1 MPSQCFLSAGFS
13 IKLQPTAALQSLISR
28 CSLRPKADNPVR
40 GGKGVK
46 RILTMICAAAAVLL
60 LATLSFEGMH
70 ASAPAA
76 VTFSKDVA
84 PIFFSKCA
92 SCHRPGE
99 IAPMSLLSYK
109 DARPWARSIKE
120 KIVRR
125 EMPPWHADPQ
135 HGTFKNDRRL
145 SDKEIATVVA
155 WVDGGAKEGEAKDL
169 PPMPHFADGWQIGKP
184 DVVLSMTTEYA
195 VPAEGTVSYQYFQ
208 IPTHFTEDKWI
219 QAAEVRPGNRAVV
232 HHVIVF
238 LVGPDGLRQRLG
250 LGGGGGRQESFE
262 GLVGTAPGEEP
273 MMLPDG
279 IGKQIKAGSFLV
291 LQMHYTPNGKATTDR
306 TSVGLIFSRKP
317 VRQALIGGAAM
328 NRWFE
333 IPAGAD
339 SYEVDSKYT
348 FKADAHIL
356 NLMPHMHLRGKD
368 FEYRLVYPDGTAKT
382 ILRVP
387 RYDFNWQTRY
397 ELKDP
402 VAAPRGSRL
411 ECIAHFDNSTKNK
424 FNPDATKPV
433 RWGQQTWEEMMIGFV
448 GFTLDGQEAQAAR

>member
-1 MPSQCFLSAGFS
+1 MKRTLRLSLTAV
-13 IKLQPTAALQSLISR
+13 AAL
-28 CSLRPKADNPVR
+28 
-40 GGKGVK
+40 
-46 RILTMICAAAAVLL
+46 LL
-60 LATLSFEGMH
+60 VAIASFDH
-70 ASAPAA
+70 ASASAPTA
-76 VTFSKDVA
+76 VTFTKDVA

-92 SCHRPGE
+92 ACHRPGE
-99 IAPMSLLSYK
+99 IAPMSLLTYK

-120 KIVRR
+120 KVVNRD
-125 EMPPWHADPQ
+125 MPPWHADPQ

-145 SDKEIATVVA
+145 SDKEMATIVA
-155 WVDGGAKEGEAKDL
+155 WVDGGAPEGNPKDL
-169 PPMPHFADGWQIGKP
+169 PPPPRFTDGWQIGQP
-184 DVVLSMTTEYA
+184 DVVLSMTNEFS
-195 VPAEGTVSYQYFQ
+195 VPAEGTVSYQYFFV
-208 IPTHFTEDKWI
+208 PTDFTEDKWI

-238 LVGPDGLRQRLG
+238 VVGPEAARRRQGVFSRDGG
-250 LGGGGGRQESFE
+250 FE

-273 MMLPDG
+273 MILPDG
-279 IGKQIKAGSFLV
+279 IGKRVKAGSYLV
-291 LQMHYTPNGKATTDR
+291 LQMHYTPNGKPATDR
-306 TSVGLIFSRKP
+306 TSIGLRFSRKP
-317 VRQALIGGAAM
+317 VQQAISGGAAL

-333 IPAGAD
+333 IPAGD
-339 SYEVDSKYT
+339 GNYEVRSSYV

-368 FEYRLVYPDGTAKT
+368 FEYRLTYPDGTMKT

-411 ECIAHFDNSTKNK
+411 ECVAHFDNSVKNK
-424 FNPDATKPV
+424 WNPDATKAV

-448 GFTLDGQEAQAAR
+448 GFTLDEQTVQATNK